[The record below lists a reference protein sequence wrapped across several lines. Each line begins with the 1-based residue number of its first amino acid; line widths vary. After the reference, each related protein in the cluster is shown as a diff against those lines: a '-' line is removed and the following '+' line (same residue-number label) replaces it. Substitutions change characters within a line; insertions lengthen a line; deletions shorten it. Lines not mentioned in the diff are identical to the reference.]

1 MLTDVQTDRTNLV
14 VAFPNFSKAPKYPK
28 ADYLNPGVT
37 KSSKYGVGMLPATPQ
52 RNDKRVT
59 DYPNCFIIY
68 VLDSLVG
75 IFGDVSKSG
84 LYFPDTL
91 CGGS

>member
-1 MLTDVQTDRTNLV
+1 MRTDVQTGRTNLI
-14 VAFPNFSKAPKYPK
+14 VAFPNFSKTSKYPK
-28 ADYLNPGVT
+28 ADCLNPGVT
-37 KSSKYGVGMLPATPQ
+37 ESSKYGADMLPATPQ
-52 RNDKRVT
+52 RYDKRVT

-68 VLDSLVG
+68 VLHSLVG
-75 IFGDVSKSG
+75 MFGDVSKSG

>member
-1 MLTDVQTDRTNLV
+1 MWTEVQTDRTNLI
-14 VAFPNFSKAPKYPK
+14 VAFPNFSKASEYPK
-28 ADYLNPGVT
+28 ADYLNPGIT
-37 KSSKYGVGMLPATPQ
+37 ESCKYGADILPATPQ
-52 RNDKRVT
+52 RYGKRIT
-59 DYPNCFIIY
+59 GYPNCFISY
-68 VLDSLVG
+68 ALHSLMG